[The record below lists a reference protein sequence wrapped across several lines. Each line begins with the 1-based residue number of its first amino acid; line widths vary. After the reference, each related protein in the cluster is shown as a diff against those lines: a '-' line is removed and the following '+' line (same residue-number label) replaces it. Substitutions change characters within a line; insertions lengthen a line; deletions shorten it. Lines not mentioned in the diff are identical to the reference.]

1 MPWLEFKQMLTGID
15 SNTALGRIIA
25 IRSEDDKEVLK
36 SFTKEQH
43 RIRNEWREKHAKMLV
58 KSISKQEMDTT
69 MDGLKNAFLRMAG
82 LGGD

>member
-1 MPWLEFKQMLTGID
+1 MLTGID
-15 SNTALGRIIA
+15 SNTALGKIIA

-43 RIRNEWREKHAKMLV
+43 RIRNEWREKHAKMLA
-58 KSISKQEMDTT
+58 KFMSKQEMVQS
-69 MDGLKNAFLRMAG
+69 MDGLKHAFLRMAG